1 MTKATE
7 NPEVANQN
15 PQLPERIHSLLPTLP
30 PSQPIF
36 PPTIDSEIPYQ
47 PILQR
52 TTAALIYCIQCL
64 EYTLSPHG
72 LLRRWFQLNFLLM
85 IWIGIPTFTLTPI
98 LAYLMGTFVNLST
111 EFHIL
116 ITNLY
121 QSFLPLGIL
130 VGVLTL
136 ILVLLRK

>member
-1 MTKATE
+1 MTKAAE
-7 NPEVANQN
+7 NPKVANQN
-15 PQLPERIHSLLPTLP
+15 PQIPERIHSLLPTLP
-30 PSQPIF
+30 PFSPISH
-36 PPTIDSEIPYQ
+36 PTIDSELPFQ

-52 TTAALIYCIQCL
+52 TTAALIYCIQRL
-64 EYTLSPHG
+64 EYTLSPQG

-121 QSFLPLGIL
+121 QSFLPMGLL
-130 VGVLTL
+130 VGILTL
-136 ILVLLRK
+136 ILVLFKK